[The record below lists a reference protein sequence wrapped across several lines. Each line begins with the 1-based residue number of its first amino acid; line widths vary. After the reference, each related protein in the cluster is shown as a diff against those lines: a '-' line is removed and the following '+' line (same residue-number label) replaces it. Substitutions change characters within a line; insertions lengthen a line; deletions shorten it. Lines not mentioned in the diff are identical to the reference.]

1 MSVKNSMLERVP
13 VGLRRALREVRHEFF
28 SAVRHRRAVKRAK
41 KYFNARAL
49 KLNIGCG
56 PNPKSGWVNID
67 MVGNVDLRLDLREKI
82 PLLSGSVQTVYSE
95 HFFEHLDYP
104 GDAQLFLSECFR
116 ILEPR
121 GLFSVA
127 VPDARWP
134 LYDYASQGIGGY
146 FEAAKVH
153 GWHPAWC
160 RTKME
165 HINYHFRQNG
175 EHRFA
180 WDFETMEQALRETG
194 FVEIKQREYLPDLD
208 SASRAVGTLYVDA
221 LKPFAKAAAVSP
233 SRAGPV

>member
-1 MSVKNSMLERVP
+1 MSVKNSMKERVP
-13 VGLRRALREVRHEFF
+13 VGLRHALRQVGHELFC
-28 SAVRHRRAVKRAK
+28 AVRHRRSVKRAK
-41 KYFNARAL
+41 KYFNVKGL

-56 PNPKSGWVNID
+56 PNPKSGWVIID
-67 MVGNVDLRLDLREKI
+67 MVGKVDLHLDLREEI
-82 PLLSGSVQTVYSE
+82 PLRSGSVQTVYSE

-104 GDAQLFLSECFR
+104 GDAIRFMSECFR

-121 GLFSVA
+121 GLFSVG
-127 VPDARWP
+127 VPDTRWP

-146 FEAAKVH
+146 FEATGH
-153 GWHPAWC
+153 LRTFHPAWC

-175 EHRFA
+175 EHKFA

-221 LKPFAKAAAVSP
+221 LKPFAND
-233 SRAGPV
+233 